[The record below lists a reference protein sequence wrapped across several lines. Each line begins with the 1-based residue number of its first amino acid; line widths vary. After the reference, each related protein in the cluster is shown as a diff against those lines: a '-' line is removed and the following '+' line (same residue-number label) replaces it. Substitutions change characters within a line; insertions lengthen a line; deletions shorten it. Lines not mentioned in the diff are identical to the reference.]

1 LARRGGI
8 FCRHILASAEP
19 LNSPWMD
26 ELKDKALKRDDIRF
40 DNF

>member
-8 FCRHILASAEP
+8 LCRHILDSAEP
-19 LNSPWMD
+19 LNSRWTD
-26 ELKDKALKRDDIRF
+26 ELKDKALKRYDIRF